1 MIVLEVIFEGKGA
14 FMNKLN
20 DQAYDYILDLIKSGK
35 LNYQTIY
42 SETQLSKEIGIS
54 RTPLRDAIHRLAQ
67 EGYIDILPSRGF
79 QLHSLTRQDILETF
93 QVRSALEGYC
103 TLQITK
109 HYQSQKSK
117 MLFKE
122 LEFYTEK
129 MYEIMMS
136 TRSIQDF
143 YEYDFQFHLKIIYFA
158 DNQQFTSLFET
169 FMHKMRRLAYH
180 SLQHEGRME
189 DTYNEH
195 VAILTAMESGDV
207 AKIYDITL
215 KHMDTPLF
223 INLKDI

>member
-1 MIVLEVIFEGKGA
+1 
-14 FMNKLN
+14 MNKLN
-20 DQAYDYILDLIKSGK
+20 DQAYDYILDLIKTEK
-35 LNYQTIY
+35 LSYQTIY

-109 HYQSQKSK
+109 HYQSQKAK
-117 MLFKE
+117 KLFKE
-122 LEFYTEK
+122 LEYSTEK

-143 YEYDFQFHLKIIYFA
+143 YEYDFQFHLKVIYFV
-158 DNQQFTSLFET
+158 DNQQFTTLFET
-169 FMHKMRRLAYH
+169 FMHKMRRLAYL

-189 DTYNEH
+189 DTYKEH
-195 VAILTAMESGDV
+195 VDILNAMETGDV

>member
-1 MIVLEVIFEGKGA
+1 
-14 FMNKLN
+14 MNKLN
-20 DQAYDYILDLIKSGK
+20 DQAYDYILDLIKSEK
-35 LNYQTIY
+35 LSYQTIY

-93 QVRSALEGYC
+93 QVRSALEGFC

-109 HYQSQKSK
+109 HYQSQKAK
-117 MLFKE
+117 TLFKE
-122 LEFYTEK
+122 LEFLTEK

-136 TRSIQDF
+136 TRSIPDF
-143 YEYDFQFHLKIIYFA
+143 YEYDFQFHLKVIYFA
-158 DNQQFTSLFET
+158 DNQQFTTLFET
-169 FMHKMRRLAYH
+169 FMHKMRRLAYL
-180 SLQHEGRME
+180 SLKHEGRME
-189 DTYNEH
+189 DTYKEH
-195 VAILTAMESGDV
+195 VAILTAMENGDV

-215 KHMDTPLF
+215 QHMDTPLF